1 MFVLVAF
8 WVVLVPGA
16 YVIGS
21 DLLQGTVDWWI
32 FLLLMWAGVTG
43 LMTYSAWGDW
53 RKLRGKSGTPR

>member
-8 WVVLVPGA
+8 WVILVPGA
-16 YVIGS
+16 YVLGS

-32 FLLLMWAGVTG
+32 FLFLMWVVATG

-53 RKLRGKSGTPR
+53 RKVRGGSGTSR